1 MKKNLS
7 FHSRKILLF
16 FLSLGLLTVISWIIP
31 LRPTYS
37 EFEKRELTK
46 FPSFSLQA
54 LFDGSYFDQIDLW
67 FSDTFPFRDT
77 FITGNSYLRQL
88 YGLHPVQVSG
98 DVEEGDAI
106 PSAPSRPPSSPACSW
121 NPWRAWGAGWIS
133 SPSTSPPSVRCWW
146 RCASTLC
153 WV

>member
-1 MKKNLS
+1 M
-7 FHSRKILLF
+7 LF

-46 FPSFSLQA
+46 FPPFSLQA

-106 PSAPSRPPSSPACSW
+106 PSAPSRPSSSR
-121 NPWRAWGAGWIS
+121 NPLPHRKRPRALLHQRNPLPHRMFLRKRRPQKKM
-133 SPSTSPPSVRCWW
+133 SPGRSRRALEPC
-146 RCASTLC
+146 
-153 WV
+153 

>member
-88 YGLHPVQVSG
+88 YGLHPRNPLPHRKRPRALLHQRNPLPHRMFLRKRRPQKKMSPG
-98 DVEEGDAI
+98 R
-106 PSAPSRPPSSPACSW
+106 SR
-121 NPWRAWGAGWIS
+121 RALE
-133 SPSTSPPSVRCWW
+133 PC
-146 RCASTLC
+146 
-153 WV
+153 

>member
-106 PSAPSRPPSSPACSW
+106 PSAPSRPSSSPESSSAPETAESTSAPEEPSSAPDV
-121 NPWRAWGAGWIS
+121 S
-133 SPSTSPPSVRCWW
+133 S
-146 RCASTLC
+146 
-153 WV
+153 

>member
-54 LFDGSYFDQIDLW
+54 AATSIKSTFGSPILSLF
-67 FSDTFPFRDT
+67 
-77 FITGNSYLRQL
+77 
-88 YGLHPVQVSG
+88 
-98 DVEEGDAI
+98 AI
-106 PSAPSRPPSSPACSW
+106 HSSPAT
-121 NPWRAWGAGWIS
+121 AI
-133 SPSTSPPSVRCWW
+133 
-146 RCASTLC
+146 
-153 WV
+153 